1 MILVHGG
8 TCFHQLFKTVAYT
21 QNPGFRVNECN
32 GDFATVGSLAARCC
46 LVWERLKLNIP
57 SQSISRM
64 NEKDLSRSHTFIPFV
79 KSRR

>member
-32 GDFATVGSLAARCC
+32 RDITSIIRVAGQSVLFSGCCIIDSHEGQEADSQTGSGCPLP
-46 LVWERLKLNIP
+46 N
-57 SQSISRM
+57 
-64 NEKDLSRSHTFIPFV
+64 LSRGTGQEV
-79 KSRR
+79 